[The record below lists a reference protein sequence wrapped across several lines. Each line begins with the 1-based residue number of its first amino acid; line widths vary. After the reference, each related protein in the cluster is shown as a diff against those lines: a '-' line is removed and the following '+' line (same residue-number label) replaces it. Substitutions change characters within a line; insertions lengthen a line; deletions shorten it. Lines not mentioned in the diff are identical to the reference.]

1 MKSAPFPRYKLRKIY
16 FPAGKQQRGGRWLGC
31 GLPFVYIL
39 HPVTGVV
46 TVNLTLY
53 RAERRFG
60 CLLCAAARVAYLF
73 FHQHLSLVQ
82 ASNAFATVS
91 LSLEDCSNFIHSIIL
106 HAISSRD
113 HKPME
118 NAIKGIG
125 GFVVC

>member
-1 MKSAPFPRYKLRKIY
+1 MV
-16 FPAGKQQRGGRWLGC
+16 GGWDVVCLLFTFFIVR
-31 GLPFVYIL
+31 
-39 HPVTGVV
+39 PVTGVV
-46 TVNLTLY
+46 TVNLTLC